1 LRFPFPYHDGWAGY
15 CVHQRT
21 AETIEEAVDLWE
33 EKRDEIRYKAVT
45 LGLKEKMRKMGG
57 IEIVVSAHGWEFTR
71 KPL

>member
-1 LRFPFPYHDGWAGY
+1 
-15 CVHQRT
+15 
-21 AETIEEAVDLWE
+21 VDLWE